1 VQYEDRSQETP
12 IQGLLHA
19 TQDMEQDIQGWLLIA
34 TLADGTSVRIAGQG
48 VLPSVEDLALALAE
62 IYGDTEQDCE

>member
-1 VQYEDRSQETP
+1 VQYEDRSQDTP

-19 TQDMEQDIQGWLLIA
+19 TRDMETDIQGWLLIA

-48 VLPSVEDLALALAE
+48 VLPTVTDLAVALAE
-62 IYGDTEQDCE
+62 IYSDTEQDCE

>member
-1 VQYEDRSQETP
+1 
-12 IQGLLHA
+12 
-19 TQDMEQDIQGWLLIA
+19 MEQDIQGWLLIA

-62 IYGDTEQDCE
+62 IYSDTDPGD